1 MPWGGSPCQ
10 QPRHAVEGGLDI
22 FNPYMLFGL
31 NSDCCCGVSLERVAQ
46 VMRRLRYMQLVL
58 DWNNL
63 YFKRKGTLDK
73 SCLTVRLCYYR
84 RLVTKS
90 GQNTD
95 GAYMEQERGCVVYSA
110 YGGGAEQ
117 YLCVDNKH
125 VVHQEGGRSND
136 F

>member
-1 MPWGGSPCQ
+1 
-10 QPRHAVEGGLDI
+10 
-22 FNPYMLFGL
+22 
-31 NSDCCCGVSLERVAQ
+31 
-46 VMRRLRYMQLVL
+46 MQLVL